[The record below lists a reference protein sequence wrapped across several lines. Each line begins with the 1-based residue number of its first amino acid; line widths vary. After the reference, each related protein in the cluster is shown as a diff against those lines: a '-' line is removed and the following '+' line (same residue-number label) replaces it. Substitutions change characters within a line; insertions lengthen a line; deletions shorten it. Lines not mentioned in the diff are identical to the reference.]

1 VRSAWEFLAIAFVVT
16 ITPGPGTATILRVAA
31 RNGRRA
37 ATQAI
42 VGNSAGVLTWG
53 ALSAVGVSSW
63 ILASTI
69 AYDVLRLGGAGV
81 LVAIGLRSL
90 LTRRPAERTA
100 DWQRR
105 TGWRTGLVTSL
116 SNPKLAAFFVAL
128 FPQFVRP
135 GEPVLPLA
143 LGMAGAIVLFDLVW
157 FSALAFAVD
166 RARTILRLHVQ
177 RRLERLSGAVMVG
190 FGLKLAT
197 EAR

>member
-1 VRSAWEFLAIAFVVT
+1 
-16 ITPGPGTATILRVAA
+16 
-31 RNGRRA
+31 
-37 ATQAI
+37 
-42 VGNSAGVLTWG
+42 
-53 ALSAVGVSSW
+53 
-63 ILASTI
+63 
-69 AYDVLRLGGAGV
+69 
-81 LVAIGLRSL
+81 
-90 LTRRPAERTA
+90 
-100 DWQRR
+100 
-105 TGWRTGLVTSL
+105 
-116 SNPKLAAFFVAL
+116 VAL

-143 LGMAGAIVLFDLVW
+143 LGMAGAIVLFDWVW

>member
-1 VRSAWEFLAIAFVVT
+1 
-16 ITPGPGTATILRVAA
+16 
-31 RNGRRA
+31 
-37 ATQAI
+37 
-42 VGNSAGVLTWG
+42 
-53 ALSAVGVSSW
+53 
-63 ILASTI
+63 
-69 AYDVLRLGGAGV
+69 
-81 LVAIGLRSL
+81 
-90 LTRRPAERTA
+90 
-100 DWQRR
+100 
-105 TGWRTGLVTSL
+105 
-116 SNPKLAAFFVAL
+116 VAL